1 MSDKIDKREEAY
13 ADWKSG
19 MKYKEIAS
27 KHGVSES
34 TVKSWASRYWKSGA
48 VATKKE
54 KKVAT
59 NNKKLQ
65 PQIKKVATEKDIEI
79 GVVKAMADSADE
91 NTELSEKQK
100 EFCVRFMQNRN
111 ATMAY
116 MKAYKCSYEIAN
128 TSGPRLLV
136 NVRIQEELKRLREIK
151 NSALGYLCGDDIVEM
166 HMRIAFADI
175 TDFVEFKGGRVPVV
189 DKHGEIAKVR
199 VPGADGEPDKEI
211 TRSYVENTVILKD
224 SDKIDGTLV
233 SEIYTDKGE
242 AHIKLAD
249 KSRSLKFLEDYFEL
263 NPHDRHKRDFD
274 NARLRLEKEKIK
286 QSNTENDKPKE
297 NNLLEAII
305 NSTKEDIDTD
315 DIPELQ
321 QETESDTDM
330 VEQTEI

>member
-1 MSDKIDKREEAY
+1 MAEKIDKREA
-13 ADWKSG
+13 AHIDWKNG
-19 MKYKEIAS
+19 MKYKDIAS
-27 KHGVSES
+27 KHGISES
-34 TVKSWASRYWKSGA
+34 AVKSWASRYWKN
-48 VATKKE
+48 E
-54 KKVAT
+54 EVAT

-65 PQIKKVATEKDIEI
+65 PKSEEVATEREIEI
-79 GVVKAMADSADE
+79 NVVKAMADAVDE
-91 NTELSEKQK
+91 NTELNEKQK

-128 TSGPRLLV
+128 TCGPRLLV

-151 NSALGYLCGDDIVEM
+151 NAALGFLCGDDIVEM

-175 TDFVEFKGGRVPVV
+175 TDFVEFKGERIPVV
-189 DKHGEIAKVR
+189 GKDGEIAKVTI
-199 VPGADGEPDKEI
+199 PGSDGKPDKEF
-211 TRSYVENTVILKD
+211 TRSYVENTVIIKD
-224 SDKIDGTLV
+224 SDKVDGALI

-249 KSRSLKFLEDYFEL
+249 KTRSLKFLEDYFEL
-263 NPHDRHKRDFD
+263 NPHDRHKRDYDIAKMQLEKDKFKMSANKFD
-274 NARLRLEKEKIK
+274 NEPA
-286 QSNTENDKPKE
+286 KE

-305 NSTKEDIDTD
+305 NRTKEDIDTD

-321 QETESDTDM
+321 QETESDSDM